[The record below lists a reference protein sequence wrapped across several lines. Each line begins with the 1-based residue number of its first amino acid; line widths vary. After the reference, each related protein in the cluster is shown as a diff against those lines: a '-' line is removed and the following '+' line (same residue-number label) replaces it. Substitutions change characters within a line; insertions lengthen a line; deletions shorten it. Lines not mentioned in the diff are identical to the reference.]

1 MKKKSCTRAW
11 CGVLA
16 AALVVTSTS
25 SVMLAE
31 AAKAPKLNKK
41 TITLRAGAKKQLKVK
56 NLKKKQKVKWKSS
69 KKKIAT
75 VSKKGLVR
83 AKKIGITKIVAKV
96 GKKKLVCHVRVL
108 PKKIVIR
115 RPKPMPVAT
124 PVRVVTPKPTAIV
137 QPSETTNVSPTMD
150 VTAKPTIA
158 PTVKP
163 TMVPTVKPTTAPTAT
178 PTASPSSAPT
188 TKPTASPS
196 TAPTALPTKMP
207 SAAPLPTPARTTTPS
222 PSAAPI
228 VKPTASPSTAPTAT
242 AKPTQTAK
250 PSATPTATPTATP
263 SAAPQPSA
271 TPTATPTPTQTA
283 KPSASPIVTPAPT
296 PSAAPQPSATPTAT
310 PTVKP
315 TATPTVKPTATPT
328 VKPTATPT
336 VKPTATPTV
345 KPTATP
351 TVKPTATPTVK
362 PTATPTVKPT
372 ATPTVKPTATP
383 TAKPTATPTAKPT
396 ATPTVKPT
404 ATPTVKPTATPT
416 VKPTATPT
424 AKPTATPTAKPT
436 ATPSG
441 NAGQNVNLNGKK
453 AFTIAGYQLA
463 LGLTR
468 DEVNTVLG
476 SLKTDVKRT
485 AKSPQGFDVIAF
497 RAGGNGKN
505 INDKYST
512 YILIYLKDDIVVGI
526 SGNASSMN
534 FDGAVSYGTSAA
546 TLVSNGWVDVD
557 WYKTTAG
564 DAAAY
569 SKDVDN
575 ATIIAFADAYGDDK
589 VYSIQIFNNAYSI
602 ADMTQCTE
610 TTLPM
615 NYSADVLTEMETETF
630 EILNAYLVNTGVR
643 AVDDKALRK
652 NTKASNVARA
662 YSKEI
667 ADEGCIDAANAE
679 RELALSK
686 AALKNAGLS
695 FAKWGERILI
705 GNMDAIGFANSV
717 IESER
722 SRDTLI
728 STDYVFCGIGASV
741 YTESAGKAVY
751 YPNMVIDFVDRVSAL

>member
-1 MKKKSCTRAW
+1 MKDSWRKEKEVKKKLCTRAW

-124 PVRVVTPKPTAIV
+124 PVRVVTPKPTAMV
-137 QPSETTNVSPTMD
+137 QPSETTNVRPTMD

-188 TKPTASPS
+188 A
-196 TAPTALPTKMP
+196 
-207 SAAPLPTPARTTTPS
+207 PARTTTPS

-228 VKPTASPSTAPTAT
+228 VKPTASPSTAPTTKPTAT
-242 AKPTQTAK
+242 PTQTAK
-250 PSATPTATPTATP
+250 PSATPMATPTQTAK
-263 SAAPQPSA
+263 PSA
-271 TPTATPTPTQTA
+271 TPAAMPTPTPTQTA
-283 KPSASPIVTPAPT
+283 KPSASPTVTPAPT

-315 TATPTVKPTATPT
+315 TAKPTATPT

-383 TAKPTATPTAKPT
+383 TAKPTATPT
-396 ATPTVKPT
+396 
-404 ATPTVKPTATPT
+404 

-424 AKPTATPTAKPT
+424 AKPTATPTVKPT

-497 RAGGNGKN
+497 RAGGNDT
-505 INDKYST
+505 DKSFDEKHST

-534 FDGAVSYGTSAA
+534 FDGTVSYGTSAA

-643 AVDDKALRK
+643 DADVKAIRK
-652 NTKASNVARA
+652 NTKVSNVARA
-662 YSKEI
+662 YSKKI
-667 ADEGCIDAANAE
+667 ADGGQTDAADVE
-679 RELALSK
+679 RDSAQIK
-686 AALKNAGLS
+686 TALKNAGIS
-695 FAKWGERILI
+695 FDKWGERILI

-717 IESER
+717 IESNDAR
-722 SRDTLI
+722 NTLI
-728 STDYVFCGIGASV
+728 SANYAICGIGASV

-751 YPNMVIDFVDRVSAL
+751 YPNMVIDFIDKISTL